1 MLNSGSSSEWGDDQL
16 PDDDQLI
23 GTQSWTET
31 SPDQLV
37 VIYRS
42 NFHQTGFTEV
52 KINDA
57 DDRPHLVRL
66 ENLSQLTRSGE
77 RIERGDPLRRMHV
90 KISLARECNRS
101 TEEVIRLMN
110 ELASIQREFPYPNPR
125 DRVPMHEYYGEPA
138 SDDFKVDSP
147 LREQNM
153 QSFRDAR
160 RYIFTDSVLNMKSVA
175 HLFPKDTRIFFMPR
189 ATLLQMGTALE
200 VLQAN
205 ELLAE
210 YQQVL
215 FIFGPDQFREYHR
228 GARPDSVISQDVQRE
243 FIYRISEFIHS
254 VKQKRQ
260 KNEWSQLVVC
270 LPPGL
275 PDYDPSQQEV
285 FHYAAEYMNAHG
297 IETIITARDV
307 PLQRIPANP
316 SGLSPVFTWEAL
328 TQIGEAWCAC
338 TETIPIDMT
347 ICDALGTNLYQLC
360 NLMPQ
365 DDEWMKK
372 FLRGMGLVALNTAR
386 LETTAESEHSIWEL
400 DIVKQVMDNAYTN
413 VYVKQTALFTHHL
426 TEGLKPAQGEY
437 PQNQL
442 KPELHQINQNL
453 CETVRSFVEGED
465 DPSEFAD
472 LAQLLQQVHMYIFR
486 EVRCLRRNLRGT
498 V

>member
-1 MLNSGSSSEWGDDQL
+1 
-16 PDDDQLI
+16 
-23 GTQSWTET
+23 
-31 SPDQLV
+31 
-37 VIYRS
+37 
-42 NFHQTGFTEV
+42 
-52 KINDA
+52 
-57 DDRPHLVRL
+57 
-66 ENLSQLTRSGE
+66 
-77 RIERGDPLRRMHV
+77 
-90 KISLARECNRS
+90 
-101 TEEVIRLMN
+101 
-110 ELASIQREFPYPNPR
+110 
-125 DRVPMHEYYGEPA
+125 MHEYYGEPA

-205 ELLAE
+205 ELLAD

-228 GARPDSVISQDVQRE
+228 GVRPDSVISQDVQRE

-328 TQIGEAWCAC
+328 TQIGEAWCAS

-360 NLMPQ
+360 NLIPQ
-365 DDEWMKK
+365 DDEWMRR
-372 FLRGMGLVALNTAR
+372 FLQGMGLVAVNTAR
-386 LETTAESEHSIWEL
+386 LETTVESEHAIWEV
-400 DIVKQVMDNAYTN
+400 DIVKQVMGNVYTN
-413 VYVKQTALFTHHL
+413 VYVK
-426 TEGLKPAQGEY
+426 
-437 PQNQL
+437 
-442 KPELHQINQNL
+442 
-453 CETVRSFVEGED
+453 
-465 DPSEFAD
+465 
-472 LAQLLQQVHMYIFR
+472 
-486 EVRCLRRNLRGT
+486 
-498 V
+498 